1 MALQFLSLPSEL
13 TMTKSVE
20 LMKKHKAATAM
31 YYMCIILIGKKSS

>member
-20 LMKKHKAATAM
+20 LMKKHKAATAT
-31 YYMCIILIGKKSS
+31 YYIV